1 MARAEHLALVQMLEE
16 VGALSGEDRAA
27 VKKPLDA

>member
-16 VGALSGEDRAA
+16 EGTLSGEDRAA